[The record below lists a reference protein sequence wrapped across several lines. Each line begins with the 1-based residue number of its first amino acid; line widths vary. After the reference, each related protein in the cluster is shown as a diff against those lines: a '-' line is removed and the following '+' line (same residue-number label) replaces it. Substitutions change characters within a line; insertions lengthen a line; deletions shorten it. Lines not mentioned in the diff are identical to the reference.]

1 MESLL
6 FQERSS
12 QAKTWGK
19 KGKERKRKRDKGR
32 KQDKERKEKERKVN
46 VSTNVVNYPI
56 KQFSS
61 RSKNRNG
68 NLLSQILI
76 AFDGTQNKKAHLHIT
91 V

>member
-1 MESLL
+1 MECLL

-12 QAKTWGK
+12 QATTWGK

-32 KQDKERKEKERKVN
+32 KKGKEKEGIVN

-61 RSKNRNG
+61 RSKSRNG

>member
-76 AFDGTQNKKAHLHIT
+76 ASDGTHNKKAHLHIT